1 MINDTLM
8 STLGGRE
15 RRRLELYDS
24 DKNSLLYQQ
33 LLLDDGTGKVQ
44 ELMRELHEKASS
56 EIEKQEKLKKRRM
69 AITEASKSNP
79 DAAEDEEQP
88 ADAN

>member
-1 MINDTLM
+1 M
-8 STLGGRE
+8 
-15 RRRLELYDS
+15 
-24 DKNSLLYQQ
+24 
-33 LLLDDGTGKVQ
+33 LLDDGTGKVQ